1 MSVTEKDYVAVGE
14 GTFINT
20 NKKEL
25 ELYKMNRARAYKE
38 RDMQEKINKLER
50 EIIQIKQLL
59 QKHIVGTR

>member
-1 MSVTEKDYVAVGE
+1 MSAVEKDYVAVGD
-14 GTFINT
+14 GRFINT

-38 RDMQEKINKLER
+38 REMQEKIDKLER
-50 EIIQIKQLL
+50 EIIQIKQIL

>member
-50 EIIQIKQLL
+50 EIIRIKQLL
-59 QKHIVGTR
+59 QKHIVGQR

>member
-25 ELYKMNRARAYKE
+25 ELYKMNRSRAYKE